1 MAAVKPIVQQP
12 PGGTKPN
19 SSYNNNNGRTANPSM
34 QPEQSIAK
42 VQGEVHG
49 VTLEECRAALQKHN
63 WSIPPAVNHLKVEQ
77 LFRLGL
83 RSRAECEELLQSS
96 QWNLEEASLVMLD
109 TYRPHKQ

>member
-42 VQGEVHG
+42 VTDTTV
-49 VTLEECRAALQKHN
+49 V
-63 WSIPPAVNHLKVEQ
+63 
-77 LFRLGL
+77 LFFFQFFLFSYHANIFCSYRVK
-83 RSRAECEELLQSS
+83 C
-96 QWNLEEASLVMLD
+96 SL
-109 TYRPHKQ
+109 